1 MVIIKLLIKTKLAI
15 NIVIKTKLAKSRKK
29 LDMEPRF
36 TKKGTVFLCKYV
48 TLTQSSERQLA
59 FRKEVRT

>member
-15 NIVIKTKLAKSRKK
+15 NIAIKTKLANSRKK
-29 LDMEPRF
+29 LTWNPGLQRRDPF
-36 TKKGTVFLCKYV
+36 FLCKYV
-48 TLTQSSERQLA
+48 TLTQSSERKLA